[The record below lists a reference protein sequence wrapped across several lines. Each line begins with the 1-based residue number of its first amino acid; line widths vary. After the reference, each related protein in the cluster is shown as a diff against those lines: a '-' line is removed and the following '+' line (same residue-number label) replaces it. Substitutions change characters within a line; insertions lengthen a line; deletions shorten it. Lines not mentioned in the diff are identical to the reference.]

1 MCGGVD
7 ADSLEGESKRVREA
21 LENFQNELVIAF
33 SGFTFNEATK
43 PEKALF
49 DQLPTFSFAQSLQE
63 LLKSRMPGI
72 YTRDSEAAM
81 QGIMLSSHSYYEAV
95 GTEAAFLGEGAKKF
109 MRLADRL
116 IRQLEAKTASSST
129 EPAVAPGLERLHPK
143 IYSKCHLLYERGVY
157 AEAAEK
163 GFKVVRDRLRELT
176 GHETGSDAFG
186 KGRLYIRGAAAP
198 NVDQD
203 FNDAVKFLT
212 MSIDRFR
219 NEKSHSSDIKIDD
232 PARAYEYLS
241 LSSLAMHLLDKA
253 EIRPQ
258 S

>member
-1 MCGGVD
+1 
-7 ADSLEGESKRVREA
+7 
-21 LENFQNELVIAF
+21 
-33 SGFTFNEATK
+33 
-43 PEKALF
+43 
-49 DQLPTFSFAQSLQE
+49 
-63 LLKSRMPGI
+63 MPGI
-72 YTRDSEAAM
+72 HTRDSEAAM
-81 QGIMLSSHSYYEAV
+81 QGIMLASHSYYEAV
-95 GTEAAFLGEGAKKF
+95 GTEAVFLGEGAKKF

-116 IRQLEAKTASSST
+116 IRQLEAKTASSSA
-129 EPAVAPGLERLHPK
+129 EAAVTPGLERLHPQ

-157 AEAAEK
+157 AAA
-163 GFKVVRDRLRELT
+163 
-176 GHETGSDAFG
+176 S
-186 KGRLYIRGAAAP
+186 

-232 PARAYEYLS
+232 PVRAYEYLS

>member
-1 MCGGVD
+1 
-7 ADSLEGESKRVREA
+7 
-21 LENFQNELVIAF
+21 
-33 SGFTFNEATK
+33 
-43 PEKALF
+43 
-49 DQLPTFSFAQSLQE
+49 
-63 LLKSRMPGI
+63 MPGI
-72 YTRDSEAAM
+72 HTRDSEAAM
-81 QGIMLSSHSYYEAV
+81 QGIMFASHSYYEAV
-95 GTEAAFLGEGAKKF
+95 GTEAVFLGEGAKKF
-109 MRLADRL
+109 MRPADRL
-116 IRQLEAKTASSST
+116 IRQLEAKTASSSA
-129 EPAVAPGLERLHPK
+129 EAAVTPGLERLHPQ

-157 AEAAEK
+157 AEATEK

-176 GHETGSDAFG
+176 GFETGSDAFG
-186 KGRLYIRGAAAP
+186 KGRLYIRGAAAS

-232 PARAYEYLS
+232 PVRAYEYLS